1 LATFNPLPILEH
13 SVLEEDSK
21 MCCFFTALV
30 FFGPRLGFLVYW
42 LIAPIRVS
50 TAFAAFN
57 LSWLVGILGLIFIP
71 WTSLMYVMIFPL
83 NGFDWL
89 WLGLG
94 LAADIFSYVGS
105 YHNRQRVPGYPEND
119 PLATM

>member
-1 LATFNPLPILEH
+1 
-13 SVLEEDSK
+13 

-42 LIAPIRVS
+42 LLVPLRV
-50 TAFAAFN
+50 TRAFEQFN
-57 LSWLVGILGLIFIP
+57 FPGLVGILGLVFIP

-83 NGFDWL
+83 NGWDWI

-94 LAADIFSYVGS
+94 VMADIFSYVGG
-105 YHNRQRVPGYPEND
+105 YHKRQQIPGYPSND
-119 PLATM
+119 PLQNY